1 MSTSASTIMNNPLFQ
16 RKPLAILAVCILI
29 AGGLAFA
36 ESGSKASASA
46 ANSEPA
52 ANFTRQGERIT
63 IPQHSPLRQRIAV
76 QTVTALDAAHALEL
90 PAQVEADPAR
100 TINILPPVAG
110 KVLELKVGLGDR
122 VRKGQLLLVM
132 TSGDFAQAAA
142 DLQKA
147 RDALQLAKRVLER
160 QRGVQQAG
168 AGAAKDLEQAESTYV
183 QVQAEFA
190 RADTRLKSLSAG
202 GATAADSGG
211 QRLNLVA
218 PAAGSI
224 TALAIGAGQ
233 AANDPNAVLMTIA
246 NLETVWI
253 TASVPENMLASI
265 KKGQPASIR
274 LPAYP
279 GEQFHGNVAFVSDV
293 LQAETRRA
301 LVRISVPNTD
311 GKFKPNMFANA
322 SFAVAQASAPVI
334 PPSALLMNNEN
345 TTVFVEVAPWTFV
358 RRTIETGNEEDG
370 SVRIRKGLLVGDRI
384 VIKGGVLLND

>member
-1 MSTSASTIMNNPLFQ
+1 MNNPLFQ
-16 RKPLAILAVCILI
+16 RKSLAVAVVSVLVI
-29 AGGLAFA
+29 AGLAFV
-36 ESGSKASASA
+36 ESGSKVSAHAADTEASVK
-46 ANSEPA
+46 
-52 ANFTRQGERIT
+52 FTRQGERIT
-63 IPQHSPLRQRIAV
+63 IPAHSPLRQRLAV
-76 QTVTALDAAHALEL
+76 QTVTALDAAHALVL

-132 TSGDFAQAAA
+132 TSGDFAQASA
-142 DLQKA
+142 DLQKS
-147 RDALQLAKRVLER
+147 RDAMQLAKRVLER

-168 AGAAKDLEQAESTYV
+168 AGAAKDLEQTESAYV
-183 QVQAEFA
+183 QAQAEFA
-190 RADTRLKSLSAG
+190 RAETRLKSLSAS

-211 QRLNLVA
+211 QRLNLIA
-218 PAAGSI
+218 PSAGSI

-233 AANDPNAVLMTIA
+233 SANDPNAVLMTIA
-246 NLETVWI
+246 NLENVWI
-253 TASVPENMLASI
+253 TASMPENMLSSI
-265 KKGQPASIR
+265 KKGQAANIS

-279 GEQFHGNVAFVSDV
+279 GEQFHGNVSFVSDV
-293 LQAETRRA
+293 LQADTRRA
-301 LVRISVPNTD
+301 LVRISVSNAA

-322 SFAVAQASAPVI
+322 SFAVAQASAPVV

-345 TTVFVEVAPWTFV
+345 TTVFVETAPWTFV

-370 SVRIRKGLLVGDRI
+370 SVRIVKGLQVGERV